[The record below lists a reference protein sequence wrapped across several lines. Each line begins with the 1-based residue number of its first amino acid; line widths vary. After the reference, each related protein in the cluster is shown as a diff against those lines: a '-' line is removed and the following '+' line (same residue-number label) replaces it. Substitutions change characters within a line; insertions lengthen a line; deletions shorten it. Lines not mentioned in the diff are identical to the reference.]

1 MKLLAIDDNRDN
13 LTTLKAVLAD
23 RLPEARLLTAL
34 SGPRGIE
41 LAQAEDPDVILL
53 DIVMPGMDGY
63 AVCRALKQDELLRSI
78 PVLFLTA
85 LRTDRESRIKALEA
99 GAEGFLSK
107 PFDEVE
113 LTAQIRAMTKIKAA
127 NRMQRQEKEELA
139 ALVAERT
146 RDLEQ
151 ELEARK
157 RTEEVLKASEDRF
170 HGIFLGHDAIML
182 LIDPKTGAIRD
193 ANPAAVH
200 FYGYTTEQLLQ
211 MTIEEIN
218 VLAAGEIARQ
228 RAMAQEQK
236 QNYFV
241 FPHRLANGEIRTIEV
256 HSSPITVRD
265 ETLLFS
271 IIHDVTERKQS
282 EEAVKR
288 EQLFSKAII
297 DSIPGA
303 FYVLDER
310 GRYARWNAY
319 ERDEI
324 IGKPEGEIASLS
336 AIETVHPDD
345 RERVQERIV
354 KVIKNGAA
362 ETLEARVL
370 LRGGPAFR
378 WLLLTGRQMVIDGH
392 PFVVGLGIDIAPRK
406 QAEEDLRSEDQRLQ
420 FIIDGSRLGTWV
432 WNVQT
437 NQTQFNETWAAMI
450 GYRSSELMPYS
461 YGTWEALVHPD
472 DLAVAAERLRRCVAG
487 ETTDYEC
494 EFRMRHKD
502 GHWVWILDRGRI
514 MTHDAAGAPLS
525 MFGTHLDITERKR
538 TEAALGE
545 SELVFR
551 NLANAVPQIV
561 WMTDAEGLN
570 NYFNQQWVA
579 YTGLTLEESYGHG
592 WILPF
597 HPDDRQRA
605 WEAWQNATN
614 TAGVYALECRLR
626 RADGDYRWWLIRGTA
641 LQDAAGKVVRWFG
654 TCTDI
659 DDLKR
664 IELQLQLAASVFGHA
679 QEGIAITAVDGT
691 ILAVNDS
698 FTRITGY
705 AREEAIGQNPRI
717 LKSGRHGPEFYAAM
731 WQALTDKGQWYG
743 ELWNRRK
750 NGEVFPEMLGITA
763 VRAADGTPQH
773 YVGLFS
779 DITAIKEH
787 EERLVYLAHYDALT
801 SLPNRR
807 LLADRLQQAMAQTQR
822 RARRHARSL
831 AVLYLDLDGF
841 KGVNDQ
847 HGHEIG
853 DQLLVV
859 IAQRMGAVL
868 REGDTL
874 ARFGGD
880 EFIAVLMDL
889 EQPRDGEGVITRLL
903 TAVAD
908 PVTIGA
914 AELQV
919 SASIGVTFFPQDQ
932 ADADQLLRHADQ
944 AMYVAKQSGK
954 NSYHIFDI
962 AQDTAVKSRHA
973 SLERI
978 RLALDRREFIL
989 YYQPK
994 VNLRTGTVI
1003 GAEALVR
1010 WRHPESGLLRPT
1022 AFLPVIENHP
1032 LGVEL
1037 GDWVLATA
1045 LTQIAN
1051 WRAQGFD
1058 LPISVNIGV
1067 RQLQQLDF
1075 MPRLRERLAACPRIP
1090 PDRLELEILE
1100 SSALGDIAQVTRTML
1115 AVRELGVR
1123 FAIDDF
1129 GTGYSSLTYLKRLPA
1144 DMIKIDQS
1152 FVRDMLDDP
1161 EDLAI
1166 IDGVIG
1172 LATAFGR
1179 EVIAEGVESAAH
1191 GELLLLMGCTL
1202 AQGYYIALP
1211 MPAEDLPGWS
1221 RIWRPAASW
1230 LAPTTGASGRELFP
1244 VLLAITHHRAWIGAL
1259 EACLTGSASTP
1270 PPPDEHHCHFGA
1282 WLEGEGRTRWGTHR
1296 GFQESLATHHRL
1308 HCLAEELLTW
1318 HARGETAAAR
1328 NRLGELR
1335 ALSDDLTGALRA
1347 LIRGGNPPAESP
1359 ASGDE

>member
-63 AVCRALKQDELLRSI
+63 AVCRALKQDERLRSI

-127 NRMQRQEKEELA
+127 NRMQRLEKEEFA

-146 RDLEQ
+146 RALEQ

-157 RTEEVLKASEDRF
+157 RAEQAIGEAEKKYRALFETMSDGIVYED
-170 HGIFLGHDAIML
+170 HDGKI
-182 LIDPKTGAIRD
+182 IS
-193 ANPAAVH
+193 ANPAA
-200 FYGYTTEQLLQ
+200 ERLLGLSLNQ
-211 MTIEEIN
+211 MQGRTSLDPRWKAIHEDGSPFPGETHSLSVAAKTGKPAIDEVMGIYNPKSNTYVWLN
-218 VLAAGEIARQ
+218 VSATPEYIPGEKKPF
-228 RAMAQEQK
+228 RAYA
-236 QNYFV
+236 V
-241 FPHRLANGEIRTIEV
+241 F
-256 HSSPITVRD
+256 RD
-265 ETLLFS
+265 
-271 IIHDVTERKQS
+271 ITERKQAEDERAKQS
-282 EEAVKR
+282 LMLR
-288 EQLFSKAII
+288 SII
-297 DSIPGA
+297 DNSGSLI
-303 FYVLDER
+303 YTLDTD
-310 GRYARWNAY
+310 GRFTLANR
-319 ERDEI
+319 ELCSLFGTTPDQI
-324 IGKPEGEIASLS
+324 VGKY
-336 AIETVHPDD
+336 
-345 RERVQERIV
+345 REDMI
-354 KVIKNGAA
+354 
-362 ETLEARVL
+362 
-370 LRGGPAFR
+370 
-378 WLLLTGRQMVIDGH
+378 
-392 PFVVGLGIDIAPRK
+392 
-406 QAEEDLRSEDQRLQ
+406 QAEVAKQHQGNDLEVIRTGKLLETQESYPQS
-420 FIIDGSRLGTWV
+420 DGIHTYLTVKFPLKR
-432 WNVQT
+432 
-437 NQTQFNETWAAMI
+437 
-450 GYRSSELMPYS
+450 
-461 YGTWEALVHPD
+461 D
-472 DLAVAAERLRRCVAG
+472 DGMVYAVGGVS
-487 ETTDYEC
+487 
-494 EFRMRHKD
+494 
-502 GHWVWILDRGRI
+502 I
-514 MTHDAAGAPLS
+514 
-525 MFGTHLDITERKR
+525 DITERKR
-538 TEAALGE
+538 VEAALRE
-545 SELVFR
+545 SELLFR

-614 TAGVYALECRLR
+614 TAGVYSVECRLR
-626 RADGDYRWWLIRGTA
+626 RADGEYRWWLIRATA

-1010 WRHPESGLLRPT
+1010 WRHPESGLLRPA

-1058 LPISVNIGV
+1058 LPISVNIGA

-1115 AVRELGVR
+1115 AVRALGVR

-1282 WLEGEGRTRWGTHR
+1282 WLEGEGRARWGTHR
-1296 GFQESLATHHRL
+1296 GFQESLTTHHRL

-1328 NRLGELR
+1328 DRLGELR